1 MLSLQREQAVFML
14 GWQSWN
20 LILYAYSIWNVAS
33 LLKWVANEQCFLL
46 TCLLQT
52 AMWEFTRVVE
62 KASQFVPKAEWR
74 FELFLFSN
82 GPYPLLHIKKSVCIV
97 FAFKSLPLFCFINNS
112 FLYPSPPLCLSS
124 LYGQNVGLL
133 DLFLVLYSYFLC
145 QLILMLHV
153 ILCAASTLRERPWS
167 AIFSPEEHSVIV
179 PSRRPNSIMPF
190 HSSNLSKSMSIN
202 NIAMLVHKH
211 LRQQVLSGFNIYIQ
225 FIFNINLYINF
236 ELF

>member
-1 MLSLQREQAVFML
+1 M
-14 GWQSWN
+14 
-20 LILYAYSIWNVAS
+20 
-33 LLKWVANEQCFLL
+33 
-46 TCLLQT
+46 
-52 AMWEFTRVVE
+52 
-62 KASQFVPKAEWR
+62 
-74 FELFLFSN
+74 
-82 GPYPLLHIKKSVCIV
+82 LHIKKSVCIV
-97 FAFKSLPLFCFINNS
+97 FGFKSLPLFCFINNS

-133 DLFLVLYSYFLC
+133 VFFLVLYSYFLC

-153 ILCAASTLRERPWS
+153 LLCAASALRERPWS

-211 LRQQVLSGFNIYIQ
+211 IHNKYCQVLI
-225 FIFNINLYINF
+225 FIFNLYLIFTYIYQLGAFLIHEIYYTQPKKKQLHNMIKYYNCM
-236 ELF
+236 